1 MAKKEKRGRGIATRA
16 IHGSKTEDKVEVK
29 GPCSK
34 VPIFQTANYRFPD
47 VQTAANIFAGKEE
60 GYFYGR
66 FGGLN
71 ATIIEEKIASLEG
84 AEAGRMF
91 SSGMAAISNTM
102 IALFEKGDEIISCP
116 TVYGC
121 TDDLFS
127 HFCPNKLGIK
137 VHFVD
142 LNDLENLK
150 NAINKNTKAVFI
162 ESPANPTLEIF
173 DIRLIAKVCKEHNL
187 IFMIDNTFASPY
199 NQRPIEMGADI
210 VFHSATKYL
219 NGHSDVVAGAVVST
233 KKIIAKV
240 KATAG
245 LLGPSIGPFDAFLIN
260 RGLETFELRMQRHN
274 ENTAKIAEFLSGHK
288 MVSVV
293 YYPGLATSGNRILA
307 LSQMKGCSGVLS
319 FELKGNMKMVKK
331 LLNYLSDNTFI
342 KLAVSLGS
350 TTTMIQCPALMT
362 HAAIP
367 RAKRLEKGIADTMIR
382 LAVGIE
388 NYEDIESA
396 FKEAFKYLE
405 TQNGCAAHLRRSTR
419 HIINT
424 GRRLTKTQK
433 KKRKNR

>member
-1 MAKKEKRGRGIATRA
+1 MAKKTKKGIATTA
-16 IHGSKTEDKVEVK
+16 IHGSATEGKVETK

-47 VQTAANIFAGKEE
+47 VKTAANIFAGREE

-71 ATIIEEKIASLEG
+71 ATIVEEKIASLEG

-91 SSGMAAISNTM
+91 SSGMAAISSTV
-102 IALFEKGDEIISCP
+102 IALFERGDEIISCP

-127 HFCPNKLGIK
+127 HFCPQKLGIK

-142 LNDLENLK
+142 LSDMENLK
-150 NAINKNTKAVFI
+150 NTINEKTKAVFI

-173 DIRLIAKVCKEHNL
+173 DIRSIAKICKKHNL
-187 IFMIDNTFASPY
+187 LFMIDNTFASPY
-199 NQRPIEMGADI
+199 NQRPIEMGADV

-233 KKIIAKV
+233 KEIVSKV

-260 RGLETFELRMQRHN
+260 RGLETFEIRMQRHN
-274 ENTAKIAEFLSGHK
+274 ENTARIAEFLAGHK
-288 MVSVV
+288 MVAKVH
-293 YYPGLATSGNRILA
+293 YPSLFSAKGRTLAI
-307 LSQMKGCSGVLS
+307 SQMKGFSGVLS
-319 FELKGNMKMVKK
+319 FELKGDLKMTEKF
-331 LLNYLSDNTFI
+331 LNYLSDNTFI

-367 RAKRLEKGIADTMIR
+367 REKRLEKGIADTMIR

-388 NYEDIESA
+388 NYEDIEVA
-396 FKEAFKYLE
+396 LKEAFLYI
-405 TQNGCAAHLRRSTR
+405 R
-419 HIINT
+419 
-424 GRRLTKTQK
+424 K
-433 KKRKNR
+433 KKNHKK

>member
-1 MAKKEKRGRGIATRA
+1 MAKKEKKSRGIATCA
-16 IHGSKTEDKVEVK
+16 IHGSATEDKVEVK

-47 VQTAANIFAGKEE
+47 VQTAADIFAGKKE
-60 GYFYGR
+60 GFFYGR

-71 ATIIEEKIASLEG
+71 ATIVEEKIAALEG
-84 AEAGRMF
+84 GEAGRMF
-91 SSGMAAISNTM
+91 ASGMAAISTTV
-102 IALFEKGDEIISCP
+102 IALFERGDEIISCR

-142 LNDLENLK
+142 LSDLNNLK
-150 NAINKNTKAVFI
+150 AMVNEHTKAVFI
-162 ESPANPTLEIF
+162 ESPANPTFEVL
-173 DIRLIAKVCKEHNL
+173 DIRDIGKFCKEHKL

-199 NQRPIEMGADI
+199 NQRPIEMGADV

-219 NGHSDVVAGAVVST
+219 NGHSDVVAGAVVGSRE
-233 KKIIAKV
+233 IMAKV

-245 LLGPSIGPFDAFLIN
+245 LLGPSIAPFDAFLIN
-260 RGLETFELRMQRHN
+260 RGLETFELRMERHN
-274 ENTAKIAEFLSGHK
+274 SNAARMAQFLANHK
-288 MVSVV
+288 MVAKVH
-293 YYPGLATSGNRILA
+293 YPGLPMSEGRTLA
-307 LSQMKGCSGVLS
+307 ARQMKGCSGVLS
-319 FELKGNMKMVKK
+319 FELKGDLK
-331 LLNYLSDNTFI
+331 LVEKFLNYLSDNTFI

-367 RAKRLEKGIADTMIR
+367 RKQRLEKGIVDTMIR

-388 NYEDIESA
+388 TYEDIEGA
-396 FKEAFKYLE
+396 FKDAFRYIK
-405 TQNGCAAHLRRSTR
+405 GRKAFVARLRRSTR
-419 HIINT
+419 
-424 GRRLTKTQK
+424 RTQK
-433 KKRKNR
+433 AGKRLSGIQKKGGKN